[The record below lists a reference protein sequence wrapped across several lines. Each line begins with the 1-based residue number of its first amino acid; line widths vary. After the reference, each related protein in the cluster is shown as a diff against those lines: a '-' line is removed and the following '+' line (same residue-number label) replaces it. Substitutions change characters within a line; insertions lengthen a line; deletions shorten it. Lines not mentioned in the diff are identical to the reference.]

1 MVSSDRR
8 GWVFPP
14 TVDADAGVGLERV
27 IEALSDACGASA
39 RMNAAAG
46 NSLRAARLEGVA
58 RASRRLLDG
67 PVKAPALTAD
77 DQELLGDHVRQS
89 VFLKDLVRG
98 PHLRFGVGALNLQ
111 ILLAFAGLDEADGDL
126 NRALADTL
134 KALRTGPVIGA
145 LQRLDGAVAT
155 HLHEQLE
162 ARVS

>member
-1 MVSSDRR
+1 M
-8 GWVFPP
+8 
-14 TVDADAGVGLERV
+14 
-27 IEALSDACGASA
+27 ASYC
-39 RMNAAAG
+39 
-46 NSLRAARLEGVA
+46 
-58 RASRRLLDG
+58 
-67 PVKAPALTAD
+67 
-77 DQELLGDHVRQS
+77 
-89 VFLKDLVRG
+89 
-98 PHLRFGVGALNLQ
+98 Q